1 MGYTKIVRF
10 GDTIELYEYEKDI
23 KRNRRSRIET
33 SIQKKRRLARQALKS
48 YVRSDFSI
56 KRAKRSFF
64 RLCHHNNLLADT
76 VTFITLTYADD
87 PVYSSCS
94 RDISLFFKR
103 LRKAHEPT
111 DQTIKYYIAAEY
123 GGETHR
129 PHYHS
134 IMFNVQAELI
144 EDAWSNGSI
153 HIGDVTGASVGY
165 TLKYISKPSFRRWH
179 VNDDRLPEFSLMSK
193 RLGDNYLTPQ
203 MIQWHKNDLDNRM
216 YCVIADGKK
225 ISMPRYYKDRIY
237 NDVERKRIGLFAR
250 AEMISR
256 QIEQYSTPDGEYNF
270 ADVDAFCESITGR
283 ASRQRLPNRSPSRD
297 TMTSSPAA

>member
-1 MGYTKIVRF
+1 MSTACLTPGTRRGSKP
-10 GDTIELYEYEKDI
+10 GDTF
-23 KRNRRSRIET
+23 
-33 SIQKKRRLARQALKS
+33 SIQYPCGRCPNCLKRRIS
-48 YVRSDFSI
+48 GWS
-56 KRAKRSFF
+56 F
-64 RLCHHNNLLADT
+64 RLMQEYKRCSSAHF
-76 VTFITLTYADD
+76 VTLTYDNKHVPLSKNRFMTVKKKD
-87 PVYSSCS
+87 LQ
-94 RDISLFFKR
+94 DFMKR

-111 DQTIKYYIAAEY
+111 DQTIKYYTAAEY

-153 HIGDVTGASVGY
+153 HIGDVTSASVGY

-179 VNDDRLPEFSLMSK
+179 ANDDRLPEFSLMSK

-216 YCVIADGKK
+216 FCVIADGKK

-237 NDVERKRIGLFAR
+237 NDIERKRIGLFAR

-270 ADVDAFCESITGR
+270 ADVDAFCDYYAGVENY
-283 ASRQRLPNRSPSRD
+283 NRVQNDMAAFRMMHAN
-297 TMTSSPAA
+297 TMFNRNTI